1 MISAY
6 NIFLIIIWGL
16 IVPFTLGT
24 FRSLMTG
31 EYKRISLPEQFCF
44 GFAFE
49 LFVFHILAVPF
60 VYFRKSYTALKY
72 SWLFLIIIM
81 LAVSIVALIRHKKDF
96 FPSTG
101 PDGKKLYTEEPLTI
115 CVWAAVILMIIFETG
130 LLTFNMHMDT
140 DDARF
145 VAEAVD
151 ALEND
156 SLLGINPITGE
167 STAWYFNED
176 TDGPI
181 GEMKK
186 DAASPY
192 PLFIGLVSDLF
203 GLNPAVCSHTVMPA
217 LFIPLCFAA
226 FYLPGSYFLNGDKKN
241 TGIFLLFFSVIT
253 LFSFESGFAFGYTL
267 LNIIWQ
273 GRSIACCIMLPML
286 FYWFAKTEADGR
298 LKYSDF
304 FMLFILNCCCA
315 MLSGTAAIVASIMT
329 FACSVTKAYRVK
341 SIPVFIL
348 TGLTAFPCLFC
359 LVYGQY
365 ILG

>member
-16 IVPFTLGT
+16 FVPFILGT
-24 FRSLMTG
+24 LKSLITG
-31 EYKRISLPEQFCF
+31 DYERVSLPGQFCF
-44 GFAFE
+44 GFVFE
-49 LFVFHILAVPF
+49 LFAFHILAVPLI
-60 VYFRKSYTALKY
+60 YFRKSYTTLKH
-72 SWLFLIIIM
+72 SWVLLIIIM
-81 LAVSIVALIRHKKDF
+81 LAVSVTVLIRHRKDF
-96 FPSTG
+96 FLFTG
-101 PDGKKLYTEEPLTI
+101 SEGKKQFAEEPLTV

-145 VAEAVD
+145 VAEAAD
-151 ALEND
+151 AIEND

-167 STAWYFNED
+167 STGWYFNED
-176 TDGPI
+176 KDGPV

-192 PLFIGLVSDLF
+192 PLFIGLMSDLS

-226 FYLPGSYFLNGDKKN
+226 FYLCGSYFLNGDKKN
-241 TGIFLLFFSVIT
+241 TGIFLLFLSVII

-273 GRSIACCIMLPML
+273 GRSIACCIILPLL
-286 FYWFAKTEADGR
+286 FYWFAKAEADGR
-298 LKYSDF
+298 LRPSDF
-304 FMLFILNCCCA
+304 LMLFILNCCCA
-315 MLSGTAAIVASIMT
+315 ALSGTAAIVASIMT
-329 FACSVTKAYRVK
+329 FAYSVTRAYRIK

-365 ILG
+365 ILK